1 MKSVLIDFPKISQDS
16 RALLFLESKCV
27 FDWQAQ
33 AGQIPCSLKCQL
45 KNHDQKGASLRLG
58 IHHPL
63 QQLVSIRQST
73 FEESRMFNFSSLNLK
88 PFSQLILKL

>member
-16 RALLFLESKCV
+16 RALLFPESKCV
-27 FDWQAQ
+27 FDWLEQ

-45 KNHDQKGASLRLG
+45 KNHDQKEASLHLG

-63 QQLVSIRQST
+63 QQLVSIRQSI
-73 FEESRMFNFSSLNLK
+73 FEETRMFNFSSLNLK